1 MHKDYTSNI
10 SPLGSKI
17 FNISK
22 VVFISALIFSL
33 GGFFIAGTALATH
46 TASVTVSPQYVK
58 GGVPETYN
66 FTVTNDGTDD
76 IGWIYITVPSDFSN
90 INSIQCP
97 FNWASAYVNGQ
108 VQCAWGPGKDYL
120 TSGNSAEV
128 SFSATSLSGLTGDTP
143 YTWAVDT
150 YDNNGGSY
158 KNTDAKTTVDVT
170 PPKTN
175 ATGVP
180 DDWVNSDVTV
190 TLTCDD
196 GTGSGC
202 KETRYQICDEN
213 GDNCG
218 NEQIGNSVSITC
230 SDGSVCKHKIKYY
243 SVDNVGNSE
252 QTKTRT
258 SGVIKIDK
266 KAPITTASVGDP
278 KYGTDPTYITPS
290 TQITLNAED
299 NDSGVGTITYKV
311 IDSNN
316 NEVIPNTNYSEP
328 FSLSDLSDGAYTIS
342 YWSEDKVGNVEEP
355 NTLSVY
361 VDDSGPTI
369 GTINIEPS
377 YSDGTNLYI
386 SGTSKISAPVNDEDG
401 SGVKSCEYALNANDA
416 NPTWNPATYDPQKNL
431 CKAENVDTS
440 GATSI
445 NFRAIDNLGN
455 SNEGNAVAVSP
466 DTAGP
471 TISNP
476 SIDPSSPSNDNTP
489 TITFGISDDKSGVKS
504 ESVQIL
510 DGSNTYTPTC
520 SDGSCSYTF
529 TSALDDGTYTFTISA
544 RDNVENSTSA
554 KIENYVIDTKKPT
567 TSDNAPTGWQKS
579 DVTITLEPSDPTPS
593 SGLAWTRYCIDTAN
607 ECDPEKGTD
616 YTGPVTISDEGITYF
631 RYASKDKA
639 GNVQDTVSREIKID
653 KSAPTVSVS
662 GWDLGDS
669 WTNATKTTSVSC
681 ENELSGCNE
690 ESYKLYISSS
700 QITSCS
706 TDSNQYNSQNDFQ
719 ITSHSW
725 VCAYAEDNAGNP
737 GFSNSP
743 VEFKVD
749 QTPPT
754 GELTGV
760 PVDWQNEDAAIGLT
774 SGDTGGSGVA
784 NVYLDVVSY
793 GQTCTPS
800 TSYSGG
806 TITVSQ
812 HSTACWKVVDVA
824 GNVTTSTAEIKVD
837 EKDPNTTINSPN
849 SGSWQNQDFEVSVSD
864 SDTGGSGLNKC
875 YYRVKAFDGSDWIYT
890 VGDNDNW
897 EVRNCSSTVTLT
909 VGEGKDCPYQGEDV
923 CRIQVKAVDKAGN
936 DNWGPPYKS
945 RTFSI
950 DWTAPQT
957 TLAVSPESPDTTGW
971 YNSNT
976 GAPTITLTC
985 SDAVPDTDTVS
996 GCDKIYYKWDDGNYT
1011 EYTSQITA
1019 SEGTHTLSYFSKD
1032 KAGNSEATQT
1042 KQFEVDTQAPTVDA
1056 GEDKIANA
1064 EFTQNATV
1072 EDTNSGIASYS
1083 WEMVSGPDGGTIT
1096 FGSPNSENTTISA
1109 DKDGVYTI
1117 RLTVI
1122 DKADN
1127 TNYDE
1132 MQLTWDTQ
1140 DPIIN
1145 NFTTP
1150 VSDAVYKTGVPLQF
1164 TPDGTGSAVTC
1175 SYKIDDGSS
1184 VPVDCSSG
1192 EEASTTITDL
1202 SDGRHSLTL
1211 IVTDA
1216 VGNSVS
1222 LGVSFVV
1229 DLNNTLT
1236 VGPSESSA
1244 DFTSIQKA
1252 IGEATEGDTIEVAAG
1267 TYDEQVVI
1275 DKSLTIQGQGD
1286 ATIIKPSQATSNNF
1300 QLFSRKTGGSANTA
1314 AIVVANAE
1322 ATIKNLKIDGSQISS
1337 VPSGATMFVGILY
1350 RGVNGT
1356 IGSVT
1361 VEKINIVNGNAI
1373 YLSSM
1378 GNEVEVEVKGCTIS
1392 NFYKNGITSNYKGL
1406 TVNIHNNDI
1415 TGSGLLDGVAQNG
1428 IQVGFGATGSVVK
1441 NTISDIAYTGED
1453 YEATGILFIDSSGT
1467 AKDNTVTNCQAGI
1480 VAQAGWYPPV
1490 TCDVTIENNTIIDTS
1505 NLTGLSYIAGTGAV
1519 TWDENAI
1526 INVTIKNNS
1535 LTGPG
1540 YGEGV
1545 SIGSEYG
1552 EGIVNATIEGNDIS
1566 NWGDGIWLGPTSNQ
1580 IRITHNNI
1588 INNSEEDSGIHIT
1601 GVDVSK
1607 ININFNKIEGNATY
1621 GVYNGGTGMLNATNN
1636 WWGNV
1641 SGPYNEATNVG
1652 GTANAVSDNVDYR
1665 PWCSEESCSVE
1676 DNVAPY
1682 VVSHIPST
1690 NAVGV
1695 NPLSNITVTF
1705 SEDVQCNAENG
1716 NWADCITLSP
1726 GVDNGSVSYNS
1737 DTYTLTFTPPESGL
1751 DSNQNYTVI
1760 ISDVEDKSGNLLDGS
1775 VSWQFTT
1782 ANHYSISIYT
1792 GWNLISIPTVPVDT
1806 SVEAVLGDAASAID
1820 SVWTYDAA
1828 SDTWY
1833 VAHPNNPEAPG
1844 NLTNMTAGYGYWV
1857 SAVDDAVISGYGNL
1871 FSEQQTP
1878 PQRTLVAGWNL
1889 IGYYQKAGIYSFGVN
1904 YALST
1909 LADDYCDPKT
1919 KYWTSLVGYN
1929 NEGKNFVNI
1938 NWNDE
1943 MNPGDGYWIFMK
1955 SSSIGT
1961 YMYGPGESE
1970 ESCGK

>member
-58 GGVPETYN
+58 GGSTDTYT
-66 FTVTNDGTDD
+66 FTVTNNGDD
-76 IGWIYITVPSDFSN
+76 KLQGIVIKFPDNDTITYNSN
-90 INSIQCP
+90 LQCP
-97 FNWASAYVNGQ
+97 LNWIATYDSTSKSAKCLYDFTNPQYIEKGGSAQVSFDATSASA
-108 VQCAWGPGKDYL
+108 
-120 TSGNSAEV
+120 
-128 SFSATSLSGLTGDTP
+128 LSYDAVV
-143 YTWAVDT
+143 TWTITT
-150 YDNNGGSY
+150 YDNAGGFST
-158 KNTDAKTTVDVT
+158 NQDAQTTVDVT
-170 PPKTN
+170 PPTTKISELPADWTN
-175 ATGVP
+175 E
-180 DDWVNSDVTV
+180 DVSV

-196 GTGSGC
+196 GIGIGC
-202 KETRYQICDEN
+202 KEIHYTINGEN
-213 GDNCG
+213 EEVVSGDTATF
-218 NEQIGNSVSITC
+218 SVSC
-230 SDGSVCKHKIKYY
+230 ESGSVCEKTITYY
-243 SVDNVGNSE
+243 SVDKFDQSGTQ
-252 QTKTRT
+252 QT
-258 SGVIKIDK
+258 SASIKIDK
-266 KAPITTASVGDP
+266 KAPETTATVGTP
-278 KYGTDPTYITPS
+278 KYETDTTTYIIS
-290 TQITLNAED
+290 DTQITLSAED
-299 NDSGVGTITYKV
+299 EGSEVQTIYYKV
-311 IDSNN
+311 DDG
-316 NEVIPNTNYSEP
+316 EDQTYSEP
-328 FSLSDLSDGAYTIS
+328 FTLSEASEGQHIIS
-342 YWSEDKVGNVEEP
+342 YWSIDNVGNAE
-355 NTLSVY
+355 NANALSVY
-361 VDDSGPTI
+361 IDNSGPTI
-369 GTINIEPS
+369 GDIVITPS
-377 YSDGTNLYI
+377 HESDGTLYI
-386 SGTSKISAPVNDEDG
+386 SGTSNISAPVNDEDG
-401 SGVKSCEYALNANDA
+401 SGVESCEYALNANDA

-445 NFRAIDNLGN
+445 NFRAIDNLEN

-504 ESVQIL
+504 ESVQIS

-529 TSALDDGTYTFTISA
+529 TSALDDGSYTFTISA
-544 RDNVENSTSA
+544 SDNVGNSASA
-554 KIENYVIDTKKPT
+554 KIENYVIDTVKPDT
-567 TSDNAPTGWQKS
+567 TDDAPTGWQNS
-579 DVTITLEPSDPTPS
+579 DVTITLTPSDPEPS
-593 SGLAWTRYCIDTAN
+593 SGLEWTKYCTDTN
-607 ECDPEKGTD
+607 NTCDPASGID
-616 YTGPVTISDEGITYF
+616 YDPDSKPQISAQGITYF

-639 GNVQDTVSREIKID
+639 GNIQDTVSREIKID
-653 KSAPTVSVS
+653 KTPPTVSVS
-662 GWDLGDS
+662 GWNLGDS
-669 WTNATKTTSVSC
+669 WTKETQTASVSC
-681 ENELSGCNE
+681 QDGVSGCDEN
-690 ESYKLYISSS
+690 SYKLYISTNE
-700 QITSCS
+700 ITECS
-706 TDSNQYNSQNDFQ
+706 ANPDDYTLTSPQS
-719 ITSHSW
+719 ITQHSW

-737 GFSNSP
+737 GFSSSP

-749 QTPPT
+749 QTSPT

-760 PVDWQNEDAAIGLT
+760 PENWQNTDAKISLT
-774 SGDTGGSGVA
+774 YDDKGGSGVDNA
-784 NVYLDVVSY
+784 YLDVVAY
-793 GQTCTPS
+793 DQTCTPS

-806 TITVSQ
+806 TITVFQ
-812 HSTACWKVVDVA
+812 HSTACWKVVDNA
-824 GNVTTSTAEIKVD
+824 GNEATGSSEIKVD
-837 EKDPNTTINSPN
+837 KIKPNTTINSPD
-849 SGSWQNQDFEVSVSD
+849 SGSWQKEDFKVSISD
-864 SDTGGSGLNKC
+864 SDEGDSGLDKC
-875 YYRVKAFDGSDWIYT
+875 YYQVKSNDVITKDWT
-890 VGDNDNW
+890 
-897 EVRNCSSTVTLT
+897 ERTCSSPITLT
-909 VGEGKDCPYQGEDV
+909 VGPGQDCRDQGDKK
-923 CRIQVKAVDKAGN
+923 CRILVKATDVAGSTGTTK
-936 DNWGPPYKS
+936 W
-945 RTFSI
+945 REFSI

-957 TLAVSPESPDTTGW
+957 TLTVSPGEPATGW

-976 GAPTITLTC
+976 GAPTITLSC
-985 SDAVPDTDTVS
+985 DDSNRDITVS
-996 GCDKIYYKWDDGNYT
+996 GCDKIYYKWDTDDDYT
-1011 EYTSQITA
+1011 EVQLSDDVTEATTKA
-1019 SEGTHTLSYFSKD
+1019 PEGTHTLFYFSKD
-1032 KAGNSEATQT
+1032 KAGNSKATQT
-1042 KQFEVDTQAPTVDA
+1042 KQFKVDTQAPTVTVNSLITNNNTPQLSGTVDDA
-1056 GEDKIANA
+1056 
-1064 EFTQNATV
+1064 TATV
-1072 EDTNSGIASYS
+1072 EVAVAGKTYQATVSTTANDDGTYNWTADVTNTLNDGIYDVA
-1083 WEMVSGPDGGTIT
+1083 VSATDQAGNVGND
-1096 FGSPNSENTTISA
+1096 NTSNE
-1109 DKDGVYTI
+1109 
-1117 RLTVI
+1117 LTV
-1122 DKADN
+1122 
-1127 TNYDE
+1127 
-1132 MQLTWDTQ
+1132 DTQ
-1140 DPIIN
+1140 KPTIA
-1145 NFTTP
+1145 NFIAP
-1150 VSDAVYKTGVPLQF
+1150 EANKVYKGDVPLKF
-1164 TPDGTGSAVTC
+1164 TPSDTGTAVTC
-1175 SYKIDDGSS
+1175 SYKIDDNNPVSINCQSG
-1184 VPVDCSSG
+1184 VPVN
-1192 EEASTTITDL
+1192 TTISDL
-1202 SDGRHSLTL
+1202 SDGRHSLEVT
-1211 IVTDA
+1211 VTDA
-1216 VGNSVS
+1216 AGNSVS
-1222 LGVSFVV
+1222 SDSVSFVV
-1229 DLNNTLT
+1229 DLDNTLT
-1236 VGPSESSA
+1236 VGSNGF
-1244 DFTSIQKA
+1244 DFTTIQSA
-1252 IGEATEGDTIEVAAG
+1252 VNAAMSGDTIQIAAG

-1300 QLFSRKTGGSANTA
+1300 QLFSRKAGGSANTA
-1314 AIVVANAE
+1314 AIVVANAD

-1356 IGSVT
+1356 IDSVT
-1361 VEKINIVNGNAI
+1361 VEEINIVNGNAI

-1392 NFYKNGITSNYKGL
+1392 NFYKNGITSNYEGL
-1406 TVNIHNNDI
+1406 TVNIHNNNI
-1415 TGSGLLDGVAQNG
+1415 TGSGLLNGVAQNG
-1428 IQVGFGATGSVVK
+1428 IQVGFGATGSVEE
-1441 NTISDIAYTGED
+1441 NTISDVAYTGED
-1453 YEATGILFIDSSGT
+1453 YEATGVLFIDSSGT
-1467 AKDNTVTNCQAGI
+1467 AKDNIVTNCQAGI
-1480 VAQAGWYPPV
+1480 VVQAGWYPPV
-1490 TCDVTIENNTIIDTS
+1490 TCDVTIENNTIDAS
-1505 NLTGLSYIAGTGAV
+1505 GLTGLSYIAGTGAV

-1540 YGEGV
+1540 YGEGI

-1580 IRITHNNI
+1580 IGITH
-1588 INNSEEDSGIHIT
+1588 
-1601 GVDVSK
+1601 
-1607 ININFNKIEGNATY
+1607 NKIEGNATY
-1621 GVYNGGTGMLNATNN
+1621 GVYNGGTGMLDATNN
-1636 WWGNV
+1636 WWGDV
-1641 SGPYNEATNVG
+1641 SGPYNESTNIG
-1652 GTANAVSDNVDYR
+1652 GKGDTVNDNVDYR
-1665 PWCSEESCSVE
+1665 PWCAEESCSVE

-1695 NPLSNITVTF
+1695 NPLSDITVTF

-1737 DTYTLTFTPPESGL
+1737 DTYTLTFTPPEGGL

-1929 NEGKNFVNI
+1929 NEGKNFVNV

-1943 MNPGDGYWIFMK
+1943 MNPGAGYWIFMK